1 MKVRQCAGFSSNN
14 SEAHGAYRVAFVTRF
29 ALCALRFAMSFDL
42 KDITRAISQI
52 ASEKGLG
59 PEAVLGAIEAALAA
73 AYKKEYRKRGE
84 VIKAK
89 FNPESGD
96 PKFWQVKTVV
106 DLSTVRV
113 VPEEET
119 VEEAAPAK
127 PKRASLDDVER
138 EDLLP
143 RYNPDRHI
151 MIEEAR
157 EIKKGAELGEEL
169 TFPLET
175 HADFGRIAAQTAKQV
190 ILQQLREAEKN
201 AVLSEF
207 ENKEGEIVSGVV
219 QRFERGNVYVDLGRA
234 IGVMFGN
241 ETIPGEHYKAGE
253 RLRFYVVAVQNEPR
267 LPSIVLSRAHPQFV
281 GKLFEME
288 VPEITDGIVQIK
300 AIAREPGSRTKIAV
314 HSTEENIDPVGSA
327 VGQRGTRVMAVNNEL
342 GNEKIDIIEWQ
353 EEPEKFVANALSPAR
368 VTYTEVSPRREIRVF
383 VPEDQ
388 LSLAIGR
395 GGQNVRL
402 AAKLTGWKIDVRS
415 QSRPEEVQ
423 AEGVA
428 IAAPEPK
435 AGEAAPEDKKLAEN
449 DPK

>member
-1 MKVRQCAGFSSNN
+1 MFN
-14 SEAHGAYRVAFVTRF
+14 
-29 ALCALRFAMSFDL
+29 L
-42 KDITRAISQI
+42 KDITRAIAQI
-52 ASEKGLG
+52 ASEKGLE
-59 PEAVLGAIEAALAA
+59 PEAVLSAIEVSLAA

-89 FNPESGD
+89 FNPDSGD
-96 PKFWQVKTVV
+96 LKFWQVKTVV

-113 VPEEET
+113 VEEE
-119 VEEAAPAK
+119 APTLGDAK
-127 PKRASLDDVER
+127 VGVPTAER
-138 EDLLP
+138 VGKESAVSDKQNEEDLLP

-151 MIEEAR
+151 MIEETK
-157 EIKKGAELGEEL
+157 EFKKKVELGEEL
-169 TFPLET
+169 IFPLGT

-201 AVLSEF
+201 ATLAEF
-207 ENKEGEIVSGVV
+207 ENKEGEIVSGVI

-241 ETIPGEHYKAGE
+241 ESIPGEHYKSGE
-253 RLRFYVVAVQNEPR
+253 RLRFYVIAVQNEPR

-281 GKLFEME
+281 AKLFEME
-288 VPEITDGIVQIK
+288 VPEIADQVVQVK

-314 HSTEENIDPVGSA
+314 YSSEENIDPVGSC

-353 EEPEKFVANALSPAR
+353 EDPEKFVANSLSPAR

-415 QSRPEEVQ
+415 QSRPEEVH

-428 IAAPEPK
+428 VAVPELKTDKVAPESK
-435 AGEAAPEDKKLAEN
+435 KPEEK
-449 DPK
+449 DPQ

>member
-1 MKVRQCAGFSSNN
+1 MFN
-14 SEAHGAYRVAFVTRF
+14 
-29 ALCALRFAMSFDL
+29 L
-42 KDITRAISQI
+42 KDITRAITQI
-52 ASEKGLG
+52 ASEKGLQ
-59 PEAVLGAIEAALAA
+59 PEMILSAIEASLAA

-89 FNPESGD
+89 FNPETGD
-96 PKFWQVKTVV
+96 LKFWQVKTVV
-106 DLSTVRV
+106 DLTTVRV
-113 VPEEET
+113 VEEEPT
-119 VEEAAPAK
+119 DGLEGKNLEIRDERKHIAEE
-127 PKRASLDDVER
+127 DE

-143 RYNPDRHI
+143 RYNIDRHI
-151 MIEEAR
+151 MIDEAR
-157 EIKKGAELGEEL
+157 KLEGKDKKEINLEDEI
-169 TFPLET
+169 TFPLES
-175 HADFGRIAAQTAKQV
+175 HDDFGRIAAQTAKQV

-201 AVLSEF
+201 AILSEF

-241 ETIPGEHYKAGE
+241 EGIPGEHYKSGE
-253 RLRFYVVAVQNEPR
+253 RLKFYVIAVQNEPR
-267 LPSIVLSRAHPQFV
+267 LPSIILSRAHPQFV

-288 VPEITDGIVQIK
+288 VPEISDGIVQIK

-314 HSTEENIDPVGSA
+314 NSTEENIDPVGSC

-342 GNEKIDIIEWQ
+342 GNEKIDIIEW
-353 EEPEKFVANALSPAR
+353 EEAPEKFVANALSPAR

-423 AEGVA
+423 SEGVSVA
-428 IAAPEPK
+428 TSEAEAPEAVTSAVPETNEGTPK
-435 AGEAAPEDKKLAEN
+435 PEETEAKELS
-449 DPK
+449 